1 MLLAPGGYSFSEADV
16 GLAAETARS
25 RRAETVRSCRVAAII
40 PHRPPLAFLAD
51 SGGRLRVSL
60 TARSQW
66 HSRRRRYWK
75 TMQVLLASAVAVSGS
90 FNGECDAKC

>member
-1 MLLAPGGYSFSEADV
+1 V
-16 GLAAETARS
+16 NAAGARRLQLFGS
-25 RRAETVRSCRVAAII
+25 GRRLGAAII